1 MSPQEVQERLKLN
14 QLKDKI
20 WYVVPSCATTGEGLL
35 EGLVSAEISSR
46 ALTMVA
52 NNASGLAFQ
61 QRQDATTTTTQIA
74 LFFAAIPISLP
85 RPPTIL
91 LYTTEFSALGGIDG
105 FLWPLAIISQIPV
118 PCRFDCSQLDCP
130 LLFDLPTKTRISF
143 CNTISILAVREG

>member
-61 QRQDATTTTTQIA
+61 QRQDATATTTQIGH
-74 LFFAAIPISLP
+74 FFAATPVSLP
-85 RPPTIL
+85 QPPTIL
-91 LYTTEFSALGGIDG
+91 LYTTEFSALGGD
-105 FLWPLAIISQIPV
+105 
-118 PCRFDCSQLDCP
+118 
-130 LLFDLPTKTRISF
+130 
-143 CNTISILAVREG
+143 